1 MPRGVTS
8 QLSMP
13 AVLTS
18 VLKGGK
24 QFREC
29 VCDYRSVAK
38 AGSSAASRSLPSS
51 VGMKSSVLEEV
62 APLIL

>member
-8 QLSMP
+8 QLSVT

-29 VCDYRSVAK
+29 VCDLKSMAK
-38 AGSSAASRSLPSS
+38 ASSSAASCWFI
-51 VGMKSSVLEEV
+51 GMKSSVLEEI